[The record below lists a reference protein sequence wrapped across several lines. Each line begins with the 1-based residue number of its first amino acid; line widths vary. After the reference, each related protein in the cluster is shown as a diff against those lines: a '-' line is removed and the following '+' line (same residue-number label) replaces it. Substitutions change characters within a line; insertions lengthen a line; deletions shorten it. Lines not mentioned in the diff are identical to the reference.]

1 MGECLAYTQ
10 EAVGSNPTE
19 GTKRCPRC
27 KLYKPLTEFHRRNTG
42 AGGLQCWCKICN
54 RETRNTIY
62 QNNKAAQVAR
72 EQARQR
78 ANRER
83 VFQYLLSHPCV
94 DCGEPDPVVLEFD
107 HVGKKSVI
115 ISRMFSFK
123 WERILA
129 EIAQCQVR
137 CANCHRRKTAKQL
150 GWWKGQFVL

>member
-27 KLYKPLTEFHRRNTG
+27 KETKSLKEFHRRRSNPN
-42 AGGLQCWCKICN
+42 GLQYWCKLCN

-62 QNNKAAQVAR
+62 QNNRAVQVAR
-72 EQARQR
+72 EIARQQ

-83 VFQYLLSHPCV
+83 VYQYLTTHPCV
-94 DCGEPDPVVLEFD
+94 DCGEADPVVLEFD
-107 HVGKKSVI
+107 HVGVKTVI

-129 EIAQCQVR
+129 EISQCEVR

-150 GWWKGQFVL
+150 GWWKARFVV